1 MITKAEQ
8 ENEAELPRCA
18 WVDGSEIYK
27 RYHDEEWGHPVHD
40 DRKLFEMLTLEC
52 FQAGLSWITIL
63 KKRDAFRLAFDG
75 FDPEII
81 VNYDEQKVAALLANP
96 DIIRH
101 QGKIRAAI
109 SNARLF
115 LEIQKEYGSFDH
127 MIWSYVGHEPIIN
140 SWEDSD
146 ELPATSPISDRMSKD
161 LKKRGFKFFGST
173 IAYAF
178 MQATGMVNDH
188 TRDCYL
194 HATHA

>member
-1 MITKAEQ
+1 MITKEEQ
-8 ENEAELPRCA
+8 KTEAELPRCA

-27 RYHDEEWGHPVHD
+27 RYHDEEWGRPVHD

-140 SWEDSD
+140 SWEGSS
-146 ELPATSPISDRMSKD
+146 ELPATSPISDRMSRD